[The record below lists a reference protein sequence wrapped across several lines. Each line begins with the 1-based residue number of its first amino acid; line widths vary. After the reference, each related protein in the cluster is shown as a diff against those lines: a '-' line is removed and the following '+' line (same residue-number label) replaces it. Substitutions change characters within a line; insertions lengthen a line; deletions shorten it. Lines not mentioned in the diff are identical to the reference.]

1 MIFKD
6 KMVAV
11 TGGAQGIGKCIA
23 ECFAREGAIVHIIDV
38 QDGPWFIGDL
48 SDKVMLERFAA
59 EVIGKIGHIRWTVEP
74 DLFSAIVQNIV
85 SQQISGSAAA
95 SILARIEAALVE
107 ITPKTVA
114 KTDMQ
119 TFRACGVSMRKTEY
133 IKEFAAKVVSGELDL
148 AAVAKMPDAEVI
160 AALSSLR
167 GIGIWTAEILL
178 LFTLQ
183 RPDILSYGDLGIH
196 RGMRMVYRHR
206 KITKK
211 LFAKYRCR
219 LSPCGSVASLYF
231 WMVAGGAIPGL
242 TDPACGIQK

>member
-1 MIFKD
+1 MNFRYGKKEMEYLKSRD
-6 KMVAV
+6 KRL
-11 TGGAQGIGKCIA
+11 G
-23 ECFAREGAIVHIIDV
+23 
-38 QDGPWFIGDL
+38 
-48 SDKVMLERFAA
+48 
-59 EVIGKIGHIRWTVEP
+59 EVIDRIGRIRWTVEP

-95 SILARIEAALVE
+95 SILGRIEEALDE
-107 ITPKTVA
+107 ITPETVA
-114 KTDMQ
+114 KTDVRV
-119 TFRACGVSMRKTEY
+119 FRACGVSLRKTEY
-133 IKEFAAKVVSGELDL
+133 IKDFAAKVISGELDL

-167 GIGIWTAEILL
+167 GIGVWTAEMLL

-206 KITKK
+206 KITKA
-211 LFAKYRCR
+211 LFEKYRRR

-231 WMVAGGAIPGL
+231 WMVAGGEIPEL
-242 TDPACGIQK
+242 TDPAPNKPSKRKEA